1 MKKYLLFLAVVF
13 TMFGVVA
20 ADIKI
25 AVVDMDSIF
34 ESYYKTKIAD
44 ATLKQQ
50 AEIYKAWIGKL
61 NDSMAKL
68 EEEFK
73 ILRDA
78 SQNIAISAAE
88 RENKRLEAQKKY
100 RELREKNAEIEQYT
114 SEKTRQYKELEAK
127 KRQEILDEIKDEVK
141 RRATLEGYSLVL
153 DKSGKTLNGISAVI
167 YNNPTYDI
175 TEEVVKEINRGH
187 REKKEDIK

>member
-1 MKKYLLFLAVVF
+1 MKKYLLFLVAVI
-13 TMFGVVA
+13 TTFGAIA

-25 AVVDMDSIF
+25 AVVDMDSVF

-61 NDSMAKL
+61 NDSMTKL

-78 SQNIAISAAE
+78 SQNIAISAVE
-88 RENKRLEAQKKY
+88 RESKRLEAQKKY

-167 YNNPTYDI
+167 YNNPNYDI

-187 REKKEDIK
+187 REKKADSK